1 MRGVP
6 PELCEIV
13 ARAIVRQHPQ
23 HISTPEAFYENLK
36 VLAELWEP
44 ALPIPA
50 SADSTYAHEEPLI
63 IGQHS
68 PASPAF
74 APTLLARETAN
85 RQSLASYHQEQ
96 QSLKL
101 PAEDGMPASPTIAH
115 VSHRLEAARLAA
127 HPELVKNP
135 ELVIQKKGLSP
146 VLIILLVGLVA
157 FALFFIVGYFAG
169 QLFFH

>member
-1 MRGVP
+1 
-6 PELCEIV
+6 
-13 ARAIVRQHPQ
+13 
-23 HISTPEAFYENLK
+23 
-36 VLAELWEP
+36 
-44 ALPIPA
+44 
-50 SADSTYAHEEPLI
+50 LI